1 MSEYRIRYA
10 NASDADVIASHRVAM
25 FQAMGE
31 LDGADL
37 KAVESATR
45 ERVAAQL
52 ASGEYTGWLVEIDGA
67 PIAGAGVLLHQYH
80 PTRQNPD
87 GRPTAY
93 ILNVYTDPLHRRAGL
108 ATRLIETILA
118 WCRERDIPRA
128 SLHTSEWGRPVYE
141 RLGFAPTHELRLEL
155 TNRVRT
161 GSLP

>member
-1 MSEYRIRYA
+1 MSDYRIRYA
-10 NASDADVIASHRVAM
+10 DPSDAEVIASHRVAM

-31 LDGADL
+31 LDGTDVE
-37 KAVESATR
+37 AVASATR

-52 ASGEYTGWLVEIDGA
+52 ASGEYTGWLVEINGV

-118 WCRERDIPRA
+118 WCHERDIPRA

-141 RLGFAPTHELRLEL
+141 RLGFAPTHELRLDL
-155 TNRVRT
+155 RKPVRT

>member
-10 NASDADVIASHRVAM
+10 DPSDAELIASHRVAM

-31 LDGADL
+31 LEGTDVT
-37 KAVESATR
+37 AVESATR
-45 ERVAAQL
+45 KRLAAQL
-52 ASGEYTGWLVEIDGA
+52 ASGEYTGWLVEIDGV
-67 PIAGAGVLLHQYH
+67 PVAGAGVLLHQYH

-118 WCRERDIPRA
+118 WCREHDIARA
-128 SLHTSEWGRPVYE
+128 SLHTSDAGRPVYE
-141 RLGFAPTHELRLEL
+141 RLGFAPTQELRLEL